1 MSSTA
6 AVSASIVQSTRARV
20 GLAVILFVTLLI
32 SYFDRVNVSVLVAD
46 PTFLASMGIAGQPVK
61 MGMLMSLF
69 LFAYG
74 IGNIVLTPIGNWLG
88 PRKAMALS
96 ILLWAVSVALGGL
109 AGSFGMLL
117 ATRVLLGLGEGLHW
131 PMQSTFVK
139 NWFPPSERARAN
151 SAWLLGIT
159 VGPMIAIPMITAVV
173 AGAGWR
179 ASFFVLVLLSLIPL
193 TLVWFFTS
201 DEPRGSRFANAAEVE
216 YIEAGLRAEQQ
227 GAPSGQLSMAFL
239 CSAGMFWGVLAWLPA
254 YLKTARGFSWAQ
266 MGSLATL
273 PYVAGVVTI
282 IIAGVVADRMQ
293 RNKAILPV
301 IALFG
306 AAAGIWVSVH
316 AASNTASALAI
327 TAAIASLGIGLAT
340 YWTMMQAI
348 VAKSSVGVA
357 AGVMN
362 GVASLGSAG
371 IPALVGYLIASNG
384 GSFTAG
390 LSFLVALGVVG
401 GLCMLVLFIARR

>member
-1 MSSTA
+1 MRYWL
-6 AVSASIVQSTRARV
+6 IVV
-20 GLAVILFVTLLI
+20 
-32 SYFDRVNVSVLVAD
+32 
-46 PTFLASMGIAGQPVK
+46 
-61 MGMLMSLF
+61 
-69 LFAYG
+69 
-74 IGNIVLTPIGNWLG
+74 
-88 PRKAMALS
+88 
-96 ILLWAVSVALGGL
+96 
-109 AGSFGMLL
+109 
-117 ATRVLLGLGEGLHW
+117 
-131 PMQSTFVK
+131 
-139 NWFPPSERARAN
+139 
-151 SAWLLGIT
+151 
-159 VGPMIAIPMITAVV
+159 
-173 AGAGWR
+173 
-179 ASFFVLVLLSLIPL
+179 
-193 TLVWFFTS
+193 
-201 DEPRGSRFANAAEVE
+201 
-216 YIEAGLRAEQQ
+216 
-227 GAPSGQLSMAFL
+227 AFL

-282 IIAGVVADRMQ
+282 IIAGIVADRMQ

-306 AAAGIWVSVH
+306 AAAGIWASVH
-316 AASNTASALAI
+316 AADNTTSALAM

-348 VAKSSVGVA
+348 VAKASVGVA

-401 GLCMLVLFIARR
+401 GLCMLVLFVTRR